1 VSFESASQLAPGY
14 KLDRYELLC
23 PIAEGGMASVW
34 IARQTGKHGFQKLV
48 AVKTILPKY
57 AAEERFQRMFI
68 DEARIASRT
77 EHTNVAQILDVGE
90 QHEVTYL
97 VMEYVDG
104 DALSRLNRAVRKR
117 GASIPHGLVLR
128 VMADVCGGLH
138 AAHELKRQDGE
149 PLGVVHRDVSPQ
161 NVLLSTRGVAKL
173 IDFGI
178 AKARDRLG
186 GETNAETLKG
196 KAQYMAP
203 EQALGRPVDRRA
215 DVWAV
220 GAVLHHLL
228 GGKPP
233 FEADSEMQTLLL
245 LSSGRPP
252 PPLRG
257 GVHPAVATVVR
268 RALSHAPAARYAT
281 AAEMQEALED
291 AIIQA
296 GLSTNQA
303 QIAAYLAEQMG
314 DRADKRKEAVALGLQ
329 AAEDREKVAA
339 RMRSNTEQPQGVSG
353 TGVSG
358 TGVSSV
364 SLAPAEVTSPSTI
377 SGRTLGSA
385 AVSIR
390 PPVAWRGTR
399 IAVALGLIGSAVA
412 VLALVAL
419 SKGRAPAAAEPRPSH
434 PATAPLPPPL
444 VTATP
449 PAVPDPLPATVPSS
463 AASASSSAA
472 SAGLASLPVP
482 VVRGPRVSSPLVVP
496 AAPPAPAP
504 SVEAA
509 PKPAATV
516 VPTRVND
523 GF

>member
-1 VSFESASQLAPGY
+1 V
-14 KLDRYELLC
+14 
-23 PIAEGGMASVW
+23 
-34 IARQTGKHGFQKLV
+34 
-48 AVKTILPKY
+48 
-57 AAEERFQRMFI
+57 
-68 DEARIASRT
+68 
-77 EHTNVAQILDVGE
+77 
-90 QHEVTYL
+90 
-97 VMEYVDG
+97 
-104 DALSRLNRAVRKR
+104 
-117 GASIPHGLVLR
+117 
-128 VMADVCGGLH
+128 
-138 AAHELKRQDGE
+138 
-149 PLGVVHRDVSPQ
+149 
-161 NVLLSTRGVAKL
+161 
-173 IDFGI
+173 
-178 AKARDRLG
+178 
-186 GETNAETLKG
+186 
-196 KAQYMAP
+196 
-203 EQALGRPVDRRA
+203 
-215 DVWAV
+215 
-220 GAVLHHLL
+220 
-228 GGKPP
+228 
-233 FEADSEMQTLLL
+233 
-245 LSSGRPP
+245 
-252 PPLRG
+252 
-257 GVHPAVATVVR
+257 
-268 RALSHAPAARYAT
+268 
-281 AAEMQEALED
+281 
-291 AIIQA
+291 
-296 GLSTNQA
+296 STNQA

-339 RMRSNTEQPQGVSG
+339 RMRSNTEQPQ

-399 IAVALGLIGSAVA
+399 IAIALGVIGSAVA

-419 SKGRAPAAAEPRPSH
+419 SRGRAPAAAEPRPSH
-434 PATAPLPPPL
+434 PAAAPLPPPL

-463 AASASSSAA
+463 AASPSSSAA

-496 AAPPAPAP
+496 AATPAPAP